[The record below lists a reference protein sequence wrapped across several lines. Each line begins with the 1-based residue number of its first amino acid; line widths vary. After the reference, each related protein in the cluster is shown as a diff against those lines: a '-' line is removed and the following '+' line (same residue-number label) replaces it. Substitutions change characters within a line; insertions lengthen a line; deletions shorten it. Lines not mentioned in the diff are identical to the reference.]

1 MTVSAEEIDAA
12 LESVEPEFLR
22 ILREAADN
30 IREFR
35 ERQKRNSFVIS
46 EREGVVIGQK
56 VIPIE
61 RAGLYVPGG
70 TAAYPS
76 TVLMDAIPA
85 KIAGYRRA
93 GIRNSD
99 HTACRQDSRTGKC
112 ICG

>member
-1 MTVSAEEIDAA
+1 MRRSNRSSPSFCV
-12 LESVEPEFLR
+12 FCG
-22 ILREAADN
+22 EAADN
-30 IREFR
+30 IREFH

-56 VIPIE
+56 VMPIE

-85 KIAGYRRA
+85 KIAGCREVV
-93 GIRNSD
+93 ITTPPSVV
-99 HTACRQDSRTGKC
+99 TAAFHRSFSRQHRSPE
-112 ICG
+112 